1 MSPNMLAMPT
11 PRPRKKRATPRTSGV
26 GANAQAIQ
34 KIANAIQ
41 SQGGM
46 DAVNLKVAE
55 QYVGAFSNLAKQ
67 GNTLI
72 VPSNLSDLGTAISSA
87 LTIVKNAGAASGGK
101 A

>member
-1 MSPNMLAMPT
+1 MAE
-11 PRPRKKRATPRTSGV
+11 
-26 GANAQAIQ
+26 ANAQAIQ
-34 KIANAIQ
+34 KIASAIQ

-55 QYVGAFSNLAKQ
+55 QYVGAFANLAKQ

-87 LTIVKNAGAASGGK
+87 LTIVKNAGAASGAKG
-101 A
+101 